1 MLDEHERRALGTFL
15 HVLEEER
22 FEPKP
27 QVQEAHILRGPEG
40 QIIVPV
46 VLDADEL
53 SMSMALLMAHKCR
66 TPVSADR
73 MPVCPGPTSEKGR
86 GRAVFHLGRWGM
98 EAVALIHPS
107 DSVHN
112 AWS

>member
-53 SMSMALLMAHKCR
+53 SMSMALLMAHKAEHLYRQTGCR
-66 TPVSADR
+66 FVLAQRLKKGEGEQYSIWADGGWK
-73 MPVCPGPTSEKGR
+73 PL
-86 GRAVFHLGRWGM
+86 H
-98 EAVALIHPS
+98 
-107 DSVHN
+107 
-112 AWS
+112 